1 MRGRQIAAVGDYEV
15 SGLSTARRSSAR
27 GRTASSGQLAAAI
40 AHEIRTPLAVAL
52 MYLRLVED
60 EAGPLVK
67 ESVRDGF
74 SIARAEVAR
83 LDRLLT
89 NLVDLHRVG
98 HIVVH
103 PTLVDAGRVVSDAAR
118 RALRDLSAG
127 QVTVEL
133 GAADLLDWWDAS
145 AIERIVETLV
155 VHAAQ
160 QSEGRPVS
168 LSVDRADAGLRL
180 LVHEGGRSAIAPDA
194 TPRSF
199 RRRLGPRKSRGGGG
213 NGGGSGN
220 GGGGGLDS
228 TLWLVHELAEAH
240 GGSMTTGGRDS
251 AGAAF
256 TVMLYPRRP

>member
-15 SGLSTARRSSAR
+15 SGLSTTARRSHAR
-27 GRTASSGQLAAAI
+27 APRTSSSGQLAAAI
-40 AHEIRTPLAVAL
+40 AHDIRTPLAVAL

-98 HIVVH
+98 HIVIH
-103 PTLVDAGRVVSDAAR
+103 PNLVDAGRVVSDAAR

-133 GAADLLDWWDAS
+133 GASDLLDWWDAS
-145 AIERIVETLV
+145 AVERIVETLV

-160 QSEGRPVS
+160 QSEGRPISV
-168 LSVDRADAGLRL
+168 SVDRADAGLRL
-180 LVHEGGRSAIAPDA
+180 RVHEGGRTAIAADA

-199 RRRLGPRKSRGGGG
+199 RRRLGPRKARGGGG
-213 NGGGSGN
+213 GGA
-220 GGGGGLDS
+220 GLDS

-240 GGSMTTGGRDS
+240 GGGVTTGARDA

>member
-1 MRGRQIAAVGDYEV
+1 MRGRQIAAVGDYEDP
-15 SGLSTARRSSAR
+15 GLSAVRRSSAR
-27 GRTASSGQLAAAI
+27 GARTSSSGQLAAAI

-98 HIVVH
+98 HIVIH

-133 GAADLLDWWDAS
+133 CAADLLDWWDAS
-145 AIERIVETLV
+145 AVERIVETLV
-155 VHAAQ
+155 MHASQ
-160 QSEGRPVS
+160 QSEGRPISV
-168 LSVDRADAGLRL
+168 SVDRADAGLRL
-180 LVHEGGRSAIAPDA
+180 RVHEGGRSAIAADA

-199 RRRLGPRKSRGGGG
+199 RRRLGPRKARAGAGGGA
-213 NGGGSGN
+213 GGGV
-220 GGGGGLDS
+220 DS
-228 TLWLVHELAEAH
+228 TLWLVYELAEAH
-240 GGSMTTGGRDS
+240 GGSVTTGSRDS
-251 AGAAF
+251 AGAPF

>member
-1 MRGRQIAAVGDYEV
+1 MRGRQIAAVGDYEAT
-15 SGLSTARRSSAR
+15 GLSTAGRRAN
-27 GRTASSGQLAAAI
+27 GRAPRSASSGQLAAAI

-67 ESVRDGF
+67 ASVRDGF
-74 SIARAEVAR
+74 SIARAEVGR

-103 PTLVDAGRVVSDAAR
+103 PTLVDAGRVVSDAVR
-118 RALRDLSAG
+118 RALRDLNAG

-133 GAADLLDWWDAS
+133 GASDLLDWWDAS
-145 AIERIVETLV
+145 ALERIVETLV

-168 LSVDRADAGLRL
+168 VVVERIETALRL
-180 LVHEGGRSAIAPDA
+180 RVHDGGRSAFASDA

-199 RRRLGPRKSRGGGG
+199 RRRLGPRKARGGGG
-213 NGGGSGN
+213 AI
-220 GGGGGLDS
+220 DS

-240 GGSMTTGGRDS
+240 GGGVTTGPRDG
-251 AGAAF
+251 AGGF
-256 TVMLYPRRP
+256 TVTLFPRRP

>member
-1 MRGRQIAAVGDYEV
+1 LGEFEVEGSSAA
-15 SGLSTARRSSAR
+15 LRRSSAR
-27 GRTASSGQLAAAI
+27 ALRASSSGQLAAAI

-98 HIVVH
+98 HIVIH
-103 PTLVDAGRVVSDAAR
+103 PTLVDAGRIVSDAVR
-118 RALRDLSAG
+118 RVLRDLSAG

-133 GAADLLDWWDAS
+133 GASDLLDWWDAS
-145 AIERIVETLV
+145 AVERIVETLV
-155 VHAAQ
+155 ASAAQ
-160 QSEGRPVS
+160 QGEGRPISV
-168 LSVDRADAGLRL
+168 SVDRVENSLRL
-180 LVHEGGRSAIAPDA
+180 WIHDGGQDTMGEAG
-194 TPRSF
+194 PRPI
-199 RRRLGPRKSRGGGG
+199 RRRLGPRKAR
-213 NGGGSGN
+213 
-220 GGGGGLDS
+220 GGGGLDMS
-228 TLWLVHELAEAH
+228 LWLVRELAEAH
-240 GGSMTTGGRDS
+240 GGDLTAGTRAG

-256 TVMLYPRRP
+256 TVMLAPRRP